1 MAHFSGASTTN
12 FGGNSPSAPQANQ
25 WWVPRIYSKKV
36 QIALRKASVAEAIC
50 NTDYMGE
57 IKSFGDTVNIVQE
70 PQITV
75 SDYTRGATASSTAL
89 TDNEL
94 QLVVDQAKY
103 FQFQLDDIEK
113 RFSHINF
120 QSVASDNAA
129 YKLKDALDSN
139 VLEYMAADAQV
150 ATAANARGGTVAS
163 HATPIDIGF
172 GTGEVDPL
180 NEMSTSAKLLDE
192 QNAPEEGRFFVGAPK
207 WYDML
212 SNTSSKLLSVDYNAG
227 KGSLRNGLVASG
239 LVRGFQMYK
248 SNNLLTTDNA
258 SSNPAGT
265 ATDPVNT
272 WGQMSSTSCA
282 SQLKIVESLR
292 STTTFADIVRGLM
305 VFGRKTLR
313 SECLGRTIYVTD

>member
-12 FGGNSPSAPQANQ
+12 FGGNSPSSPQANQ

-248 SNNLLTTDNA
+248 SNNLLTTDN
-258 SSNPAGT
+258 SGSTPTGT

-272 WGQMSSTSCA
+272 WGQMSSTSSA

-292 STTTFADIVRGLM
+292 CTTTFADIVRGLM